1 MCKIS
6 HKFLNVQVNAFF
18 LGPVFDNRLANLLN
32 LCKYNLKPTAFRQFL
47 QEIDN
52 NSLSLQKLK
61 LKNTDERD

>member
-18 LGPVFDNRLANLLN
+18 LESVFDYRPVHLLN
-32 LCKYNLKPTAFRQFL
+32 LCKYNLKSTVFRQFL

-61 LKNTDERD
+61 LKKYR